1 MDDALPNLRL
11 SAFSAHADHLRLS
24 IRLTPN
30 GGRDAIDG
38 LETDADGNAFVKA
51 RVSAVPEDGKANKA
65 LIALLAKK
73 LRVPKSAVS
82 FISGETARKK
92 ILRIDGDPEDLK
104 AKLESLTAQ

>member
-1 MDDALPNLRL
+1 M

-38 LETDADGNAFVKA
+38 IETDADGNAFLKA

-65 LIALLAKK
+65 LIAFLSKK
-73 LRVPKSAVS
+73 LRVPKSAIS

-104 AKLESLTAQ
+104 AKLEALVS